1 MPPLPLDVLAET
13 FPGILDLK
21 TRLATRSLEGYQS
34 DATLYL
40 RWCDYDSARALD
52 VATFR
57 AWRNH
62 LVDATTRSPNTINRR
77 LHAIR
82 TLVGASA
89 AREAIDQAIAFRF
102 RLVEPVGRASLR
114 TRLKAQH
121 TLTPDQV
128 RALLRRPDPTTLA
141 GLRDR
146 ALLTT
151 LVGSGCR
158 ISELL
163 ALTSADLRPEGE
175 AWFLEVLG
183 KGQTYA
189 RRAPC
194 SGEAVTWIRRWLDK
208 RAKAGVDV
216 ALIFTGFT
224 GRSDRPTRQG
234 LRRNAAWRRV
244 KTYGAHVG
252 LPWLTPHD
260 LRRFVGTQVAERHDL
275 RAAQKALGHAHLNTT
290 AQFYVRDALAPGLT
304 EGLY

>member
-21 TRLATRSLEGYQS
+21 TRLTPRSLEGYQS

-82 TLVGASA
+82 SLVVASA

-114 TRLKAQH
+114 ARLKAQH
-121 TLTPDQV
+121 TLSPAQV
-128 RALLRRPDPTTLA
+128 RALVHAPDPLTHA

-146 ALLTT
+146 ALLIT
-151 LVGSGCR
+151 LAGSGCR

-163 ALTSADLRPEGE
+163 TLTSADLRQEGA
-175 AWFLEVLG
+175 AWFLHVLG

-194 SGEAVTWIRRWLDK
+194 SSEAVTWIRRWLDK

-224 GRSDRPTRQG
+224 GRYDRPTRQG
-234 LRRNAAWRRV
+234 LKRNAAWRRI
-244 KTYGAHVG
+244 KAYGQQCG

-260 LRRFVGTQVAERHDL
+260 LRRFVATQVAARHDL
-275 RAAQKALGHAHLNTT
+275 RAAQKALGHASLTT
-290 AQFYVRDALAPGLT
+290 TSTHYIRDELAPHLT